1 MKITQLLA
9 LLAVG
14 AAGALLVRRYTASTH
29 SSGADLAGNPLSPL
43 TPVVETVLHQ
53 HEGED
58 SPMVHAFEQALE
70 EERRHEEQLAQEVG
84 VRA

>member
-1 MKITQLLA
+1 MKITNLL
-9 LLAVG
+9 LIVAVG
-14 AAGALLVRRYTASTH
+14 AAGVLLARRYVQSTPDTGAAGPAH
-29 SSGADLAGNPLSPL
+29 SALA
-43 TPVVETVLHQ
+43 PVVETVLHQ

-70 EERRHEEQLAQEVG
+70 EERRHEEQLAHDVG